1 MIKRI
6 DKSELVKLITEQSTD
21 NDGNLLASQLQ
32 LTQRSTINTRNT
44 IASFIHSYKNKP
56 TEQSAVVWLD
66 NEFALYPQLWSSEAE
81 RTKAANTITDMVDS
95 YYHHRTELDKHFDKG
110 LSQAN
115 WLDEKLRQSAIASGH
130 NNFTEYAGNIDIA
143 LDKANQNNINVLY
156 RNDGQINQQRNLDGF
171 IAEHHHANSFNL
183 EAAAQGS
190 EYRAA
195 VLEPGPGETYG
206 KNSVDIVIKNGDGKI
221 VRRYQAKYGK
231 DAKSTEQLF
240 KKGNYRGQRKLV
252 PKGQAD
258 QIENSTDIIEVDGVK
273 SKPLTKDQAKEMQDK
288 AQLEY
293 EAKQYDW
300 SQLDGKTLSKNIA
313 KQAVGSA
320 LLSVGFQ
327 AGRIVGRR
335 IWNGL
340 TGKKN
345 PDINED
351 LQEFIYASI
360 QSTGQVG
367 IAVAVTGGFT
377 VAIKSGW
384 LGQVLKKT
392 PVGHIANIVT
402 LGLENSKILY
412 KFSKGELTGKEAL
425 DQAGSASV
433 SMVGAIAAAGK
444 LATIGSG
451 LGSVFGPPGAV
462 IGGIVGGVVGGMAG
476 SAVGDGLYRAGKSIV
491 SSVARRISS
500 VSSSIYNSVSS
511 TISSFC
517 STF

>member
-171 IAEHHHANSFNL
+171 IAE
-183 EAAAQGS
+183 
-190 EYRAA
+190 
-195 VLEPGPGETYG
+195 
-206 KNSVDIVIKNGDGKI
+206 
-221 VRRYQAKYGK
+221 
-231 DAKSTEQLF
+231 
-240 KKGNYRGQRKLV
+240 
-252 PKGQAD
+252 
-258 QIENSTDIIEVDGVK
+258 
-273 SKPLTKDQAKEMQDK
+273 
-288 AQLEY
+288 
-293 EAKQYDW
+293 
-300 SQLDGKTLSKNIA
+300 
-313 KQAVGSA
+313 QAVGSA

-384 LGQVLKKT
+384 LGKALKNT

-451 LGSVFGPPGAV
+451 LGSVFGPPGVV

-517 STF
+517 SIF